1 MCSVFP
7 GMLHVHRHTHSD
19 ERCSCLMHFLHLHP
33 KSSKNKHI
41 SRVNDPLVYVN
52 CSSSRCSFSLSLC
65 SATFCRCWAAPCP
78 PCRDTECRM
87 ELLLFLNIQS
97 LLTLVIPVTWQG
109 FSGVKGQTTPM
120 LEALFA
126 GDMLA
131 LPQALLPWAVRANVA
146 LKLCSSAHLYLMLW
160 LLKKASRSEQQ
171 QTGFICSCKFL

>member
-1 MCSVFP
+1 
-7 GMLHVHRHTHSD
+7 
-19 ERCSCLMHFLHLHP
+19 
-33 KSSKNKHI
+33 
-41 SRVNDPLVYVN
+41 
-52 CSSSRCSFSLSLC
+52 
-65 SATFCRCWAAPCP
+65 
-78 PCRDTECRM
+78 M

-131 LPQALLPWAVRANVA
+131 LPQALLPRAVRANVA

-160 LLKKASRSEQQ
+160 LLKKASRSEQ
-171 QTGFICSCKFL
+171 